1 LWAAYFL
8 PKLQHP
14 INYFLLGLLF
24 IISVLCYDIVNCKEN
39 DLLTNREAMTMAVK
53 IKTKAGTIDIDN
65 DVISTVVGG
74 AATDNYGVVGMA
86 SRNPVRDGV
95 NQILRRENF
104 NKGVVVRQQDN
115 GIVVDVNIIVSYG
128 TKISEVSKSVQAK
141 VKYNL
146 ESMLGITADAVN
158 VCVQGVRSTED

>member
-1 LWAAYFL
+1 
-8 PKLQHP
+8 
-14 INYFLLGLLF
+14 
-24 IISVLCYDIVNCKEN
+24 
-39 DLLTNREAMTMAVK
+39 MTMAVK

-104 NKGVVVRQQDN
+104 NKGVVVRQQEN